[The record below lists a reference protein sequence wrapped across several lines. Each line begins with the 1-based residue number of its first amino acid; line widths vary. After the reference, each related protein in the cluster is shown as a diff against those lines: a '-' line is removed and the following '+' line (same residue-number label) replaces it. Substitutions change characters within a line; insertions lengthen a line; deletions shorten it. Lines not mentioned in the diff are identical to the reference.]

1 MAEMNRDESWLI
13 RGGWYQYLS
22 SLDLPEH
29 YLCGWDTETP
39 TPRDITESCPS
50 CSHIESKQSFRTWL
64 VQNRERESENIT
76 AGKYQTKAVA
86 AERFVKELLEKNSY
100 QSRFR
105 ISYNAC
111 QLKGNNSQTMYLT
124 LLYCEKPMLLN
135 LICLTCQ
142 N

>member
-1 MAEMNRDESWLI
+1 MWLRWIETKVGWYGAADTNTSLLWICLSIIYVAETLRHSETESW
-13 RGGWYQYLS
+13 
-22 SLDLPEH
+22 
-29 YLCGWDTETP
+29 
-39 TPRDITESCPS
+39 PS

>member
-1 MAEMNRDESWLI
+1 M
-13 RGGWYQYLS
+13 
-22 SLDLPEH
+22 
-29 YLCGWDTETP
+29 
-39 TPRDITESCPS
+39 
-50 CSHIESKQSFRTWL
+50 QSADQTRVTL
-64 VQNRERESENIT
+64 E
-76 AGKYQTKAVA
+76 TKAVA
-86 AERFVKELLEKNSY
+86 AERFVKELEKNSY